1 MKEKEDATL
10 EGFKNFL
17 AEQFK
22 PQSVTTYL
30 FLIEH
35 FLWVVKDPKHA
46 SYLDLINYFSKL
58 EKDPNTSLYAVKH
71 YYNYLLESGA
81 ISNNPIQK
89 LTFRKKKKPIQFQDL
104 FDAKELDYLLNRT
117 SRYAVLNYRNKA
129 ILSLLIYQGLT
140 SENIVKIRKFDIDLA
155 EGEIYLM
162 QGTRSVQRVIT
173 LNEAQIGYFS
183 NFLQNE
189 RPQLDRFNQ
198 RSLFLN
204 KLGDPISVNG
214 IFRMVKPLNHFFP
227 DRVLNPKIIRQS
239 VTRNLSQSDKLNL
252 VRIQQVTGHKR
263 ISSILNYRSED
274 MMEMRTTLLK
284 FHPMDQ
290 F

>member
-1 MKEKEDATL
+1 
-10 EGFKNFL
+10 
-17 AEQFK
+17 
-22 PQSVTTYL
+22 
-30 FLIEH
+30 
-35 FLWVVKDPKHA
+35 
-46 SYLDLINYFSKL
+46 
-58 EKDPNTSLYAVKH
+58 
-71 YYNYLLESGA
+71 
-81 ISNNPIQK
+81 
-89 LTFRKKKKPIQFQDL
+89 
-104 FDAKELDYLLNRT
+104 
-117 SRYAVLNYRNKA
+117 
-129 ILSLLIYQGLT
+129 LT

-183 NFLQNE
+183 NYLQNE

-198 RSLFLN
+198 RCLFLN
-204 KLGDPISVNG
+204 KLGDPITVNG

-227 DRVLNPKIIRQS
+227 DRVLNPKTIRQS